1 MTYINPDS
9 ALTPANIYV
18 EATQSRFSDSYRRWQ
33 GIPSIEVTGNG
44 RIFVNF
50 YSGQDAEVGGNI
62 MVLCVSDNHGESFR
76 SCVTVVE
83 HPDPNAGSMILIYG
97 SLQTKSS
104 GCFYTQARI

>member
-50 YSGQDAEVGGNI
+50 
-62 MVLCVSDNHGESFR
+62 
-76 SCVTVVE
+76 
-83 HPDPNAGSMILIYG
+83 
-97 SLQTKSS
+97 
-104 GCFYTQARI
+104 

>member
-50 YSGQDAEVGGNI
+50 YSG
-62 MVLCVSDNHGESFR
+62 
-76 SCVTVVE
+76 
-83 HPDPNAGSMILIYG
+83 
-97 SLQTKSS
+97 
-104 GCFYTQARI
+104 

>member
-50 YSGQDAEVGGNI
+50 IPDRTLRLEGILWYF
-62 MVLCVSDNHGESFR
+62 CVSDNHGERFSLLCNRCGASR
-76 SCVTVVE
+76 SGMQ
-83 HPDPNAGSMILIYG
+83 DL
-97 SLQTKSS
+97 
-104 GCFYTQARI
+104 